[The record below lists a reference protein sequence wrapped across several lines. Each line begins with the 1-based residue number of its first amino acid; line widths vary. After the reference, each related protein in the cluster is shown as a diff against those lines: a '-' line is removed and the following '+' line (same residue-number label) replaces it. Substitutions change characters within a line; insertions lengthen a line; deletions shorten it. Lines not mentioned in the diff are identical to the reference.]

1 MSVEPLNKAF
11 IAEIAVIRI
20 LTVIFQLIFLKAY
33 THYTTLYEL
42 GIYYFLFT
50 ISYALNAFLLV
61 PLDYFQQSKLYKLK
75 SENASL
81 KSFYLIN
88 VWVLKFAFTLLT
100 ISVIACYFVNPSI
113 CFLLVLLTC
122 LSLSIYFVNL
132 LRGFIN
138 NLENRRYASYTL
150 MIETICKILFY
161 LIYNYLFNSSAIV
174 ILSAMLSASLLSF
187 LILFIF
193 LVKLPE
199 FKLSKIFYFA
209 PLEIIG
215 FSYPM
220 SIGAVINWIQLQ
232 SYSLILV
239 PLGFVE
245 AVGIFGTM
253 ANVGSSGMNAC
264 STIFAQLYIPNI
276 YKSNGF
282 YIKKYIQ
289 MALLAICFVFVVSA
303 LLSKTIITIVTK
315 QQLVGYSSVLL
326 YGILNEAGNF
336 IIAGLAVYLTIHNL
350 TKVTLKVSLMGLLV
364 FFSGFIALYIFKFIS
379 VYTLGIP
386 MVATQLVLCLGLY
399 YLVHRSLNKII

>member
-1 MSVEPLNKAF
+1 MSVSALKKTF
-11 IAEIAVIRI
+11 IIEIASIRV
-20 LTVIFQLIFLKAY
+20 LTVIFQLVFLKAY
-33 THYTTLYEL
+33 THYTSLYEL

-50 ISYALNAFLLV
+50 IAYALNAFLLV

-75 SENASL
+75 SESASL

-88 VWVLKFAFTLLT
+88 AWVLKFALCLLIVSDIICYFINPKVCLVIALLT
-100 ISVIACYFVNPSI
+100 F
-113 CFLLVLLTC
+113 

-150 MIETICKILFY
+150 LIETICKILFF
-161 LIYNYLFNSSAIV
+161 LLYNYLFGSSALV

-187 LILFIF
+187 VILFIF
-193 LVKLPE
+193 LTSLPE
-199 FKLSKIFYFA
+199 FKLPQINYFI
-209 PLEIIG
+209 PKEIIA

-245 AVGIFGTM
+245 SVGIFGTM

-264 STIFAQLYIPNI
+264 STIFAQLYVPNI
-276 YKSNGF
+276 YKSNGT
-282 YIKKYIQ
+282 YIKKYLR
-289 MALLAICFVFVVSA
+289 MALLAIAFVFTVSA
-303 LLSKTIITIVTK
+303 LSSKIIIGLVTK
-315 QQLVGYSSVLL
+315 HELVKYSLL
-326 YGILNEAGNF
+326 ILFGILTEAGNF
-336 IIAGLAVYLTIHNL
+336 IISGLSVYVTIHNL
-350 TKVTLKVSLMGLLV
+350 TKTTLKLSLMGVLV
-364 FFSGFIALYIFKFIS
+364 FFLSFIMLYAFKYIN

-386 MVATQLVLCLGLY
+386 MVITQLIICLGLY
-399 YLVHRSLNKII
+399 AIVHKKIKIK

>member
-1 MSVEPLNKAF
+1 MSVSPLKKTF
-11 IAEIAVIRI
+11 IVEIALIRL
-20 LTVIFQLIFLKAY
+20 LTVIFQLVFLKAY
-33 THYTTLYEL
+33 THYTSLYEL

-81 KSFYLIN
+81 KSFYLLN
-88 VWVLKFAFTLLT
+88 AWVLKFALTLL
-100 ISVIACYFVNPSI
+100 IVSDVICYFISPKVCLI
-113 CFLLVLLTC
+113 IALLTF

-150 MIETICKILFY
+150 LIETICKILFF
-161 LIYNYLFNSSAIV
+161 LLYNHLFSSSALV

-187 LILFIF
+187 VILFVF
-193 LVKLPE
+193 LTSLPE
-199 FKLSKIFYFA
+199 FKLPQINYFI
-209 PLEIIG
+209 PKEIIA

-232 SYSLILV
+232 SYSIILV

-264 STIFAQLYIPNI
+264 STIFAQLYVPNI
-276 YKSNGF
+276 YKSNGT
-282 YIKKYIQ
+282 YIKKYLG
-289 MALLAICFVFVVSA
+289 MALLAIVFVFTVSA
-303 LLSKTIITIVTK
+303 LSSKIIISLVTK
-315 QQLVGYSSVLL
+315 HELVKYSLIIL
-326 YGILNEAGNF
+326 YGILTEAGNF
-336 IIAGLAVYLTIHNL
+336 IISGLSIYVTIHNL
-350 TKVTLKVSLMGLLV
+350 TKATLKLSFMGVLV
-364 FFSGFIALYIFKFIS
+364 FFLSFIILYMFKNIN

-386 MVATQLVLCLGLY
+386 MVITQLIICLGLY
-399 YLVHRSLNKII
+399 AIVQKKIKK